1 MTRTRVIVNAPP
13 VTPAATSSTTF
24 TSEERSSLART
35 VSATALYT
43 IDRPLQPALRR
54 ATPRSRARPRA
65 AIPITVERR
74 SVGTAAEKVVSD
86 WLESRGLRI
95 LASNLRVG
103 YLEVDLLVQDGR
115 SLVLVEVRTRSPG
128 SWTSA
133 FGSIDGWKRTRLRRA
148 GERLW
153 RREYRFRSE
162 FDHVR
167 FDVASVSWHDG
178 VAEVEYIRAA
188 F

>member
-1 MTRTRVIVNAPP
+1 V
-13 VTPAATSSTTF
+13 
-24 TSEERSSLART
+24 
-35 VSATALYT
+35 
-43 IDRPLQPALRR
+43 R
-54 ATPRSRARPRA
+54 A
-65 AIPITVERR
+65 
-74 SVGTAAEKVVSD
+74 

-95 LASNLRVG
+95 LGSNVRVN

-115 SLVLVEVRTRSPG
+115 TLALVEVRTRAAT

-153 RREYRFRSE
+153 RREYQWRPE

-167 FDVASVSWHDG
+167 FDVASVTWVKG
-178 VAEVEYIRAA
+178 RPKVEYIRAA

>member
-1 MTRTRVIVNAPP
+1 MPSSSERTAHPSALRPSRPPPPTAAPP
-13 VTPAATSSTTF
+13 TN
-24 TSEERSSLART
+24 
-35 VSATALYT
+35 
-43 IDRPLQPALRR
+43 
-54 ATPRSRARPRA
+54 
-65 AIPITVERR
+65 ERR
-74 SVGTAAEKVVSD
+74 ELGAAAERAVRA

-95 LASNLRVG
+95 LGCNVRVN

-115 SLVLVEVRTRSPG
+115 TLALVEVRTRATA

-133 FGSIDGWKRTRLRRA
+133 LGSIDGWKRTRLRRA

-153 RREYRFRSE
+153 RRKYRHSAD

-167 FDVASVSWHDG
+167 FDVASVTWVQG
-178 VAEVEYIRAA
+178 EPVVEYIRAA

>member
-1 MTRTRVIVNAPP
+1 V
-13 VTPAATSSTTF
+13 
-24 TSEERSSLART
+24 
-35 VSATALYT
+35 
-43 IDRPLQPALRR
+43 R
-54 ATPRSRARPRA
+54 A
-65 AIPITVERR
+65 
-74 SVGTAAEKVVSD
+74 

-95 LASNLRVG
+95 IGSNVRVN

-115 SLVLVEVRTRSPG
+115 TLALVEVRTRAAA

-153 RREYRFRSE
+153 RRKYQRHPD

-167 FDVASVSWHDG
+167 FDVASVTWVQG
-178 VAEVEYIRAA
+178 KPKVEYVRAA